1 MELFSFRLL
10 VKDVSAAVHFWRDL
24 MKCSL
29 HFQDETL
36 GYAYFDTGKVG
47 LELMRHDDFAA
58 ALSES
63 TPVPMP
69 QGRQV
74 VIDVRVDDVDSTY
87 AELLAQGASAVAEPQ
102 DRPAWRARTAHVAD
116 PDGHVIE
123 ISTSLP
129 A

>member
-10 VKDVSAAVHFWRDL
+10 VKDFGAAVHFWSDL
-24 MKCSL
+24 MKFSL
-29 HFQDETL
+29 QIQDETL
-36 GYAYFDTGKVG
+36 GYAYFDTGKIG
-47 LELMRHDDFAA
+47 LELMRHDDFAV

-63 TPVPMP
+63 TPMPIP
-69 QGRQV
+69 QGRQM

-102 DRPAWRARTAHVAD
+102 DRPAWRARTAHIAD

-123 ISTSLP
+123 IYASLP